1 MDRHMALTI
10 NPAPGNLLP
19 QSEID
24 IWRDIPT
31 AVISDDLNRTQ
42 TMHAAI
48 KPLGAG
54 MDFAGQALT
63 IQTMV
68 GDNATLHYALAQAWP
83 GCVLTVDARGHTETA
98 IWGGI
103 LTAAAIARGVRA
115 VIIDGAVRDVTE
127 LRESGLAVY
136 ARAAVPNGPHKGF
149 GGTINGEIQCAG
161 ALVRPGDLIVGDADG
176 VVVIPADKRGDL
188 LPQCQARIAKEED
201 FMARIANGE
210 STLTLMNFPPPD
222 EIG

>member
-1 MDRHMALTI
+1 MDKSMALTI
-10 NPAPGNLLP
+10 NPAPENLLQ
-19 QSEID
+19 QSD
-24 IWRDIPT
+24 VAVWQDIPT

-48 KPLGAG
+48 KPVGPG

-63 IQTMV
+63 VQTMV

-83 GCVLTVDARGHTETA
+83 GCVLTVDARGHAETA
-98 IWGGI
+98 VWGGI

-115 VIIDGAVRDVTE
+115 VIIDGAVRDVAE

-149 GGTINGEIQCAG
+149 GGTINGDIQCAG
-161 ALVRPGDLIVGDADG
+161 TVIRPGDLIVGDADG
-176 VVVIPADKRGDL
+176 IVVIPDDKRRAL
-188 LPQCQARIAKEED
+188 LPRCQARIAKEED

-210 STLTLMNFPPPD
+210 STLDLMNFPPPE